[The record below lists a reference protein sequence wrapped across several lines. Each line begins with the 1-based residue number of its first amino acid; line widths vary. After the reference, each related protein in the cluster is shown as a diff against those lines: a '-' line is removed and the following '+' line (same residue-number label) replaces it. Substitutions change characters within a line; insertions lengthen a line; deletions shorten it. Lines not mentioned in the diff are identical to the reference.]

1 MFYNGFQI
9 IFTGKEEKKY
19 PSGKKDGNKL
29 GARKRN
35 MLIRKASGFID
46 KDKLL
51 VEKDTR
57 KIYIDVAVKITS
69 NPIKYKYC
77 HFGKNRG
84 TPWSEMSYNQLKY
97 YYELGDEDICY
108 TLKDLI

>member
-35 MLIRKASGFID
+35 MLIRKPSGFMD

-57 KIYIDVAVKITS
+57 KIYIDD
-69 NPIKYKYC
+69 PIIYDKLLI
-77 HFGKNRG
+77 
-84 TPWSEMSYNQLKY
+84 QLKRIQWKQY
-97 YYELGDEDICY
+97 F
-108 TLKDLI
+108 